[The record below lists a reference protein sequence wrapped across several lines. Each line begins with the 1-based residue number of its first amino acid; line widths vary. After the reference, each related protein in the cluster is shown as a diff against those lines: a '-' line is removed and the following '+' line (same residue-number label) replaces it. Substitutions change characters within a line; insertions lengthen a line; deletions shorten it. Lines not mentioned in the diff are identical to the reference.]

1 MLEKIGSILASFLT
15 KEISKKLSHN
25 IYYQVSLDEIK
36 PILRP
41 CDVILI
47 EGKSRVSKAIQFI
60 TESNWSHAAIFIGKY
75 KNFENCLIEVKL
87 VDGCT
92 YTDINYYSNYNIRV
106 CRPMFLSSLAK
117 RDMLNFFKNK
127 IGVTYDLRNIFD
139 LCRFAYPNPPIPK
152 KYRRNLI
159 GIGAGTP
166 TKAICSTLIA
176 RGFEKANH
184 PILPLQEISEKRN
197 LVKRHHSFCLPKD
210 FDISPFFEIIKPRPK
225 KTF

>member
-1 MLEKIGSILASFLT
+1 MLEKISSFLASFLT
-15 KEISKKLSHN
+15 KEKSTPQSQN

-36 PILRP
+36 PMLKP

-47 EGKSRVSKAIQFI
+47 EGKSRVSRAIQFI
-60 TESNWSHAAIFIGKY
+60 TESNWSHAAIFIGKF
-75 KNFENCLIEVKL
+75 KNYENCLIEVKL
-87 VDGCT
+87 VDGCI

-106 CRPMFLSSLAK
+106 CRPMFLSQLKK
-117 RDMLNFFKNK
+117 RNMVKFFKNK
-127 IGVTYDLRNIFD
+127 VGVTYDLRNIFD
-139 LCRFAYPNPPIPK
+139 LVRFIYPNPPIPK

-184 PILPLQEISEKRN
+184 PILPLEEMPEKRN
-197 LVKRHHSFCLPKD
+197 LIQRHYSFCLPKD
-210 FDISPFFEIIKPRPK
+210 FDISPFFDIIKPRPK

>member
-1 MLEKIGSILASFLT
+1 MLKKIGSILASFLT
-15 KEISKKLSHN
+15 KEISKDLSHN
-25 IYYQVSLDEIK
+25 IYYQVGLDEIK

-47 EGKSRVSKAIQFI
+47 EGKSHVSKAIQFI

-75 KNFENCLIEVKL
+75 KKFENCLIEVKL
-87 VDGCT
+87 VDGCV
-92 YTDINYYSNYNIRV
+92 YTDLNYYSNYNIRV
-106 CRPMFLSSLAK
+106 CRPMFLSPAMK
-117 RDMLNFFKNK
+117 KDMLIFFKNK

-139 LCRFAYPNPPIPK
+139 LIRFIYPNPPVPK

-159 GIGAGTP
+159 GIGAGNP

-176 RGFEKANH
+176 QGFETANH
-184 PILPLQEISEKRN
+184 PILPLEKKTEKKK

-210 FDISPFFEIIKPRPK
+210 FDISPFFKIIKPIPK
-225 KTF
+225 RTF

>member
-1 MLEKIGSILASFLT
+1 MLKNLGSYLADFLT
-15 KEISKKLSHN
+15 KEPNKKLTLNS
-25 IYYQVSLDEIK
+25 YYQVSIDEIK

-60 TESNWSHAAIFIGKY
+60 TESNWSHAAIFIGKF
-75 KNFENCLIEVKL
+75 KNYEDCLIEVKL
-87 VDGCT
+87 TDGCIH
-92 YTDINYYSNYNIRV
+92 TDLNYYSNYNIRV
-106 CRPMFLSSLAK
+106 CRPMFLNSLMK
-117 RDMLNFFKNK
+117 KNMLKFLKNK
-127 IGVTYDLRNIFD
+127 IGVTYDLKNIFD
-139 LCRFAYPNPPIPK
+139 LMRYIYPNPPVPK
-152 KYRRNLI
+152 KFRRNLI
-159 GIGAGTP
+159 GIGAGSP

-176 RGFEKANH
+176 QGFEQANH
-184 PILPLQEISEKRN
+184 PILPLEETSKKVN